1 MVRLLSRRFAA
12 STCNYR
18 PIYAAY
24 ESFRLHRPLL
34 AFGSD
39 RQTSTAR
46 LQGRIPSLTRRCS
59 RPHHA
64 ENMRAVPWRRASF
77 GAGFLC
83 YRCIQIAPERSS
95 TGSEQTL
102 QTLRDRFTRRTI
114 WLCAHHVGIAS
125 HAEFL
130 RRNFTGKKRSYSNT
144 RGSTRCR
151 GVEEEHRPVSSAH
164 TQAVRKIIEA
174 GCKRKPFR
182 AVRAIGAAWIGR
194 APR

>member
-24 ESFRLHRPLL
+24 ASFRLHRPLL

-64 ENMRAVPWRRASF
+64 EKYARGAVAKSQLRSWLLVLLVHPNRTRTFVYRIRTDLADPARPLYATHDMVLCPPCTDRQPCPVSASEF
-77 GAGFLC
+77 HRNEAFLEQHAWL
-83 YRCIQIAPERSS
+83 YALPRC
-95 TGSEQTL
+95 G
-102 QTLRDRFTRRTI
+102 RRT
-114 WLCAHHVGIAS
+114 
-125 HAEFL
+125 
-130 RRNFTGKKRSYSNT
+130 
-144 RGSTRCR
+144 
-151 GVEEEHRPVSSAH
+151 
-164 TQAVRKIIEA
+164 
-174 GCKRKPFR
+174 
-182 AVRAIGAAWIGR
+182 
-194 APR
+194 